1 MLSLKALLTEG
12 LLLAAGPLPAQAP
25 QRDAV
30 ILITLDGARIEEI
43 FGGMDEPIFRST
55 LKGAHKLDELEI
67 YKRFRGDTREERR
80 QRLMPFFWQLVTEHG
95 SIAGDRALGSIVR
108 LRNRHRFSYPGY
120 AEILTGEPH
129 DEAIASNDPVQSPF
143 TTVLEGIRAELGLPA
158 AKVATFGSW
167 GVFNAIAER
176 ERGATF
182 VNAGVEDVDSAD
194 VDVVRLN
201 ALQREANTPWDGT
214 RFDAFTFRLAM
225 QHLASARPRVLYLA
239 FDETDD
245 WAHDGR
251 YDRLLDA
258 YARTDGYLR
267 TLWTWLQN
275 EPDYRGRTHL
285 LITTDHGRGR
295 TPQDWRSHGAKVEG
309 AEDVWMA
316 FVSPR
321 MARRG
326 AWRGGPELT
335 TSQAAATL
343 ASWVG
348 VDWKA
353 AHPGAGSPVDAS
365 TPAVPPD
372 R

>member
-1 MLSLKALLTEG
+1 MSRSPHITSSALLTAVWV
-12 LLLAAGPLPAQAP
+12 LLTAVPLPAQAP
-25 QRDAV
+25 PRDTV

-43 FGGMDEPIFRST
+43 FGGMDEGIFRST
-55 LKGAHKLDELEI
+55 LKGAQKIEELET
-67 YKRFRGDTREERR
+67 YRRFRGDTREERR
-80 QRLMPFFWQLVTEHG
+80 RRLMPFFWQLVTEHG
-95 SIAGDRALGSIVR
+95 SIAGDRELGSRVR
-108 LRNRHRFSYPGY
+108 LSNRHRFSYPGY

-129 DEAIASNDPVQSPF
+129 DDAIASNDPIQSPY
-143 TTVLEGIRAELGLPA
+143 TTVLEGLRAELGLPA
-158 AKVATFGSW
+158 ARVATFASW

-182 VNAGVEDVDSAD
+182 VNAGVEDVESAD
-194 VDVVRLN
+194 ADVVRLN
-201 ALQREANTPWDGT
+201 ALQREASTPWDGT

-225 QHLASARPRVLYLA
+225 QHLAAARPRVLYLA

-258 YARTDGYLR
+258 YARTDEYLR
-267 TLWTWLQN
+267 TLWTWVQSQ
-275 EPDYRGRTHL
+275 PDYRGRTHL

-295 TPQDWRSHGAKVEG
+295 TPQDWRSHGAKIEG
-309 AEDVWMA
+309 AEDVWIA

-321 MARRG
+321 MPRRG
-326 AWRGGPELT
+326 PWRGGPELT
-335 TSQAAATL
+335 TSQVAATL

-348 VDWKA
+348 VDWNA
-353 AHPGAGSPVDAS
+353 AHPGAGAPV
-365 TPAVPPD
+365 